1 ASALLV
7 IPAKAGIQRL
17 QRHASVEPRI
27 LAFAGMTQGEIRDDA
42 QIEASALLVIPAKAG
57 IQRLQRY
64 ASVEPRMPAF
74 AGMTAGGG
82 VDGRMS
88 LGRWS

>member
-1 ASALLV
+1 
-7 IPAKAGIQRL
+7 
-17 QRHASVEPRI
+17 
-27 LAFAGMTQGEIRDDA
+27 MTQGEIRDDV
-42 QIEASALLVIPAKAG
+42 QVEASALLVIPAKAG

-64 ASVEPRMPAF
+64 ASVEPRIPAF
-74 AGMTAGGG
+74 AAMTAGGD

>member
-1 ASALLV
+1 MTLGEMRDDAQIKASALLV

-17 QRHASVEPRI
+17 QRH
-27 LAFAGMTQGEIRDDA
+27 
-42 QIEASALLVIPAKAG
+42 
-57 IQRLQRY
+57 